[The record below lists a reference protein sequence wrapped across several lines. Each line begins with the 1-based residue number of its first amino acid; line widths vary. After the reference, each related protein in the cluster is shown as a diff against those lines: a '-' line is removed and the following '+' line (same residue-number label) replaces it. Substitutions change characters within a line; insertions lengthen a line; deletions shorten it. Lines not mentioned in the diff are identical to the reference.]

1 MTMKKGALFL
11 GGDFQTT
18 PQIRKMTQGAAVIGA
33 ANGGAEHALK
43 LGCEP
48 TFVVGDLDSISEAT
62 IRRLKNTDIY
72 PYATDKNKSDSELAL
87 EHMLSF
93 SPQELIILGA
103 VGGRIDHT
111 LANLYLLSIIPP
123 RIDAKILIKDG
134 EIFFTR
140 KKLKFAGD
148 IGDLVSIL
156 PEGRRGAR
164 IKIDGLYYSL
174 DHGDHGDHELLK
186 FGSHGLSN
194 RMTQKKVS
202 IEVFKGSLYVVHYF
216 KNG

>member
-1 MTMKKGALFL
+1 MTMKKGALFF
-11 GGDFQTT
+11 GGDLHAT
-18 PQIRKMTQGAAVIGA
+18 PQIRKMIEGAGVIGA

-43 LGCEP
+43 LGYEP
-48 TFVVGDLDSISEAT
+48 TFVVGDLDSISEGV
-62 IRRLKNTDIY
+62 IRRLKKTDIY
-72 PYATDKNKSDSELAL
+72 PYAPDKNKSDSELAL

-93 SPQELIILGA
+93 SPRELIVLGA

-123 RIDAKILIKDG
+123 KINAKILVKDG
-134 EIFFTR
+134 EIYFTR
-140 KKLKFAGD
+140 KKLKFEGD

-164 IKIDGLYYSL
+164 IKIDGFYYSL
-174 DHGDHGDHELLK
+174 DHELLK

-194 RMTQKKVS
+194 RMTQKKVL
-202 IEVFKGSLYVVHYF
+202 IEVFEGSLYVFHYF
-216 KNG
+216 KEG